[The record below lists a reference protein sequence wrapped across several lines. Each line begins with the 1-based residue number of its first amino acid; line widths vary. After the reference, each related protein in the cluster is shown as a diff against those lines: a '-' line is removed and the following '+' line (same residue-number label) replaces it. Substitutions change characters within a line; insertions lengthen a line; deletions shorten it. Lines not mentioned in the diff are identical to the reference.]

1 MKKYLDKFYEIQK
14 STYQLL
20 IDNSQEIFFKKGED
34 ILVPGQIQKKLF
46 FVKSG
51 VQMSFFEGKNKRHV
65 MVFTYAPGI
74 CAIPDSFF
82 LQQPSQH
89 FLTCL
94 SDSEF
99 YFINH
104 KKLLNLFDQSQELE
118 RLFRKMTEVVLA
130 GLIKRHIELHSLT
143 IVERY
148 KAFCQRSP
156 QLLHQVSHKYIASY
170 LGMNPTNFSKLL
182 NNVRF

>member
-82 LQQPSQH
+82 LQQPR
-89 FLTCL
+89 
-94 SDSEF
+94 SE
-99 YFINH
+99 
-104 KKLLNLFDQSQELE
+104 E
-118 RLFRKMTEVVLA
+118 RRVGKVC
-130 GLIKRHIELHSLT
+130 
-143 IVERY
+143 RY
-148 KAFCQRSP
+148 RW
-156 QLLHQVSHKYIASY
+156 
-170 LGMNPTNFSKLL
+170 
-182 NNVRF
+182 